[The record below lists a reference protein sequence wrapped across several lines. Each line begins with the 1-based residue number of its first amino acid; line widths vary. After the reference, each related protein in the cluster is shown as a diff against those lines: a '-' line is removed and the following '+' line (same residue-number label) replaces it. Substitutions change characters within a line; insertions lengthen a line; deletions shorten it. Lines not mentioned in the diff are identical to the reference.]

1 MKPRIEITTIDSNG
15 RCYADLL
22 DDNFETYDIYIND
35 EKVVTQEQVRQLESE
50 NESLREFAKLAW
62 GLLTLNE
69 PQFVWESMLNDAHA
83 LGIMGRK

>member
-1 MKPRIEITTIDSNG
+1 MAMID
-15 RCYADLL
+15 RCKFIHNL
-22 DDNFETYDIYIND
+22 TC
-35 EKVVTQEQVRQLESE
+35 EQASRRLGELESE